1 MAEVLQM
8 KTSFPG
14 KVNLSAGS
22 DVKDKDQNLP
32 YSVETPYG
40 FHLDLDFVK
49 YVDDIEK
56 GNTIKKVHIH
66 RKPRGC
72 SYTGSWWT
80 STESLCSNASA
91 DSRRSSVSYCGRSMY
106 TPACSFS
113 GSYNRP
119 PPLSGNYNA
128 RVEKTLLETKRR
140 LEEEPLGC
148 GEGRRPRYTSLGS
161 LHSSVAGSTSSLAGT
176 LPQSQPPGRLSAHNG
191 SQSVP
196 CGQFTPLSSG
206 LVTPSTPN
214 PTHLHNIRE
223 QMAVALRRLRE
234 LEDQVKIVPVLQ
246 VKISVL
252 QEEKRQLSV
261 QLKSQKFLGHSM
273 GFGPPRSLCGP
284 SLPKGELYIDLSE
297 EDSHTGKADLPRS
310 PAHKKPSQDNVGKL
324 ENDSSKQAKESRPGS
339 FGTDESSR
347 VKVANGSSAEV
358 RSVGVWVREKDLGVS
373 PTSLQLEVEHYRHI
387 TELLT
392 KKISMLEKR
401 LRESTRELE
410 ATHQSI
416 EGHKKEMTNKGQQ
429 ADISAAASPGGVIL
443 AWSKQPPDH
452 GRTWRTPPQ
461 ADPQSQPLAAKAG
474 KRGDIVPGG
483 GQKERFVE
491 LVPQR
496 SVGVQISHFGYS
508 PGEQAGKDLVQKR
521 QQPQFIHPQ
530 GTAKEMPYPKADIAQ
545 AAASGRH
552 PAIVAAPPANKLGSG
567 TRSGS
572 EVAVGEERVGPSS
585 DTPFKEV
592 AAKVVTCTI
601 VTTLA
606 STCEEVN
613 SVMTTAK
620 SVKQAKTGPSGA
632 ELREAVEQL
641 TQASRED
648 HKADPAASSRRSLSV
663 IEAPR
668 YVLAS
673 SVCSSVETMPTLN
686 AAAPQHQPTGTGCLA
701 PERWEDS
708 VLSEDDSTRPVS
720 PHGTQLKSIMKKE
733 RGASPESMHVKKS
746 LQFIGVNGGY
756 ESTSSE
762 ESSSESS
769 SSASD
774 GESTESDYHEA
785 SERLPGEQTEKAETV
800 QRPESLQTP
809 AETVQRPESLQTP
822 AETVQRPE
830 SLQTPA
836 ETVQRPESLQT
847 PAETVQRPESLQTPA
862 ETVQR
867 PESLQTPAETVQRP
881 ESLQTPAETVQRPES
896 LQTPAET
903 MQETETKGPPAE
915 TVQETESV
923 RVPVETVQKI
933 KSVWT
938 AAETMQKTET
948 KETPAETVHGT
959 ASVRVPVET
968 VQETES
974 VTIPAQHTARWE
986 RKEQVQNVGNEEHV
1000 MEMAQRIDGKPA
1012 TVEKQGEDNPEKV
1025 NHDEI
1030 ASSVQEAN
1038 SNTFELTEGLVS
1050 ACVTLQKHLNDPD
1063 RFTNK
1068 DLRVSYLKVQQEWLL
1083 VSSPKTA
1090 DPEVVRRY
1098 LAVFKAM
1105 SPSLLQLIVNM
1116 ADGNGN
1122 TALHYT
1128 VSHSNFPIVRLLLDT
1143 GTCCLD
1149 KQNKAGYTAIMLAS
1163 LAALQSESDM
1173 QTVTQLFHLGNVNA
1187 KASQAGQTA
1196 LMLAVSHGRAEMVKA
1211 LLACGA
1217 DVSIQDD
1224 DGSTALMCACEHGH
1238 AEIVKLLLEM
1248 PGCDVTLADSDGST
1262 AHSIAV
1268 ESGQKDIAALL
1279 DNHLNH
1285 SKDPHTSSPAPAAP
1299 AQTPAQPSPPQVQQ

>member
-8 KTSFPG
+8 KASFPG

-22 DVKDKDQNLP
+22 EVKDKDQTLP

-106 TPACSFS
+106 TPSCSFS

-119 PPLSGNYNA
+119 PPLMPSSYNA

-148 GEGRRPRYTSLGS
+148 GEGRRPRYTSLSS

-176 LPQSQPPGRLSAHNG
+176 GLQTQSSTRLSSHNG
-191 SQSVP
+191 SQSAP

-273 GFGPPRSLCGP
+273 GFGPQKSLTAP
-284 SLPKGELYIDLSE
+284 SKPKGELYIDLPE
-297 EDSHTGKADLPRS
+297 EDSHQGKAELPLS
-310 PAHKKPSQDNVGKL
+310 PVLKKSPQGNIGKL
-324 ENDSSKQAKESRPGS
+324 EKDNSKQTKDTRPGS
-339 FGTDESSR
+339 YGTDESSR
-347 VKVANGSSAEV
+347 VKVTNGSPAEV
-358 RSVGVWVREKDLGVS
+358 RSVGVWVREKDLGIS
-373 PTSLQLEVEHYRHI
+373 PSSLQLEVEHYRHV

-401 LRESTRELE
+401 LQETTRELE
-410 ATHQSI
+410 AAHRSI
-416 EGHKKEMTNKGQQ
+416 EGQKKEMADKGQQ
-429 ADISAAASPGGVIL
+429 ADISVTASTGGAIL
-443 AWSKQPPDH
+443 GWSKQPPNQD
-452 GRTWRTPPQ
+452 RTWRASPE
-461 ADPQSQPLAAKAG
+461 ADVQSQPLEGKAG
-474 KRGDIVPGG
+474 KRGGLVPGG
-483 GQKERFVE
+483 DRKDRLVQ

-496 SVGVQISHFGYS
+496 SVGVQVSHFGYS
-508 PGEQAGKDLVQKR
+508 LGEQACKDLIQNR
-521 QQPQFIHPQ
+521 EQPQFTHLQ
-530 GTAKEMPYPKADIAQ
+530 GQPKEMPYSKVDIAQ
-545 AAASGRH
+545 ASPSGSRH
-552 PAIVAAPPANKLGSG
+552 PASATAPPATKLGSSLH
-567 TRSGS
+567 SGG
-572 EVAVGEERVGPSS
+572 EAVVSEERVGPTS

-620 SVKQAKTGPSGA
+620 SMKQVKTGPSGA

-648 HKADPAASSRRSLSV
+648 HKADPAAPSRRSLNV
-663 IEAPR
+663 AEAPR
-668 YVLAS
+668 HFLAS
-673 SVCSSVETMPTLN
+673 NVCSSIEMLPEQLPTLKST
-686 AAAPQHQPTGTGCLA
+686 APQHQQGCLA
-701 PERWEDS
+701 PVRQEDS
-708 VLSEDDSTRPVS
+708 VPSEDDLTRPVS
-720 PHGTQLKSIMKKE
+720 PQGAQLKSIMKKKE
-733 RGASPESMHVKKS
+733 RGASPESPPTKKS

-769 SSASD
+769 SSESD

-785 SERLPGEQTEKAETV
+785 SERLPGEQAEKTETKG
-800 QRPESLQTP
+800 TP
-809 AETVQRPESLQTP
+809 AEPVQKTESVRTP
-822 AETVQRPE
+822 TETVHKT
-830 SLQTPA
+830 QT
-836 ETVQRPESLQT
+836 EG
-847 PAETVQRPESLQTPA
+847 
-862 ETVQR
+862 
-867 PESLQTPAETVQRP
+867 
-881 ESLQTPAETVQRPES
+881 
-896 LQTPAET
+896 TPAET
-903 MQETETKGPPAE
+903 MHETQMQGTPGETEHESQTEGTPAKA
-915 TVQETESV
+915 VQETEIV
-923 RVPVETVQKI
+923 
-933 KSVWT
+933 
-938 AAETMQKTET
+938 A
-948 KETPAETVHGT
+948 TPA
-959 ASVRVPVET
+959 
-968 VQETES
+968 QC
-974 VTIPAQHTARWE
+974 TARSE
-986 RKEQVQNVGNEEHV
+986 REEEVQNVGSAEYV
-1000 MEMAQRIDGKPA
+1000 KEMVQRTEDKLEA
-1012 TVEKQGEDNPEKV
+1012 TVKQGEDNPEKA
-1025 NHDEI
+1025 NRHEI
-1030 ASSVQEAN
+1030 ESSVQEAN
-1038 SNTFELTEGLVS
+1038 CSTFELTEGLVS
-1050 ACVTLQKHLNDPD
+1050 ACVTLQKHLNDPG

-1068 DLRVSYLKVQQEWLL
+1068 DMRVSYLKVQQEWLL

-1090 DPEVVRRY
+1090 DPEVVRRH

-1105 SPSLLQLIVNM
+1105 SPNLLELIVNM

-1143 GTCCLD
+1143 GACSLD

-1173 QTVTQLFHLGNVNA
+1173 QTVTQLFRLGNVNA

-1217 DVSIQDD
+1217 DVSVQDD

-1238 AEIVKLLLEM
+1238 VEIVKLLLEM
-1248 PGCDVTLADSDGST
+1248 PRCDVTLADNDGST
-1262 AHSIAV
+1262 ALSIAV
-1268 ESGQKDIAALL
+1268 ESGQKEIAALL
-1279 DNHLNH
+1279 YKHLNH
-1285 SKDPHTSSPAPAAP
+1285 SKDPRSSSPAPP
-1299 AQTPAQPSPPQVQQ
+1299 AHTQILAHPSPSKAQQ

>member
-22 DVKDKDQNLP
+22 NVKDKDQTLP

-106 TPACSFS
+106 APACSFS
-113 GSYNRP
+113 GGYNRP
-119 PPLSGNYNA
+119 PPLLPGSYNA

-148 GEGRRPRYTSLGS
+148 GEGRRPRYTSLSS

-176 LPQSQPPGRLSAHNG
+176 GLQSQSSTRLSSFNG
-191 SQSVP
+191 SQSAP

-273 GFGPPRSLCGP
+273 GFWPQKSLSGP
-284 SLPKGELYIDLSE
+284 SKPKGELYIDIPE
-297 EDSHTGKADLPRS
+297 EESVQGKVELPRS
-310 PAHKKPSQDNVGKL
+310 PSLKKSSLDNIVKL
-324 ENDSSKQAKESRPGS
+324 ENENSIQSKDPRPSS
-339 FGTDESSR
+339 FGTEPSSR
-347 VKVANGSSAEV
+347 VKVANGSPAQV
-358 RSVGVWVREKDLGVS
+358 RSVGVWVREKDLGIS
-373 PTSLQLEVEHYRHI
+373 PSTLQLEVEHYRHV

-392 KKISMLEKR
+392 KKIAMLEKR
-401 LRESTRELE
+401 LQESTKELE

-416 EGHKKEMTNKGQQ
+416 EGHRKEMTDKRQQ
-429 ADISAAASPGGVIL
+429 AEISAAASAGGAIP
-443 AWSKQPPDH
+443 AWSKQPPDQ
-452 GRTWRTPPQ
+452 GRTWRAAPE
-461 ADPQSQPLAAKAG
+461 ADPQSQPLMG
-474 KRGDIVPGG
+474 KRGDIAPGG
-483 GQKERFVE
+483 GRKERFIE

-496 SVGVQISHFGYS
+496 SVGVQVSHFGYS
-508 PGEQAGKDLVQKR
+508 LSEQACKDLAQSSG
-521 QQPQFIHPQ
+521 QPQFVHPQ
-530 GTAKEMPYPKADIAQ
+530 GTPKQMPHSKVDVVQ
-545 AAASGRH
+545 AAPSSSRH
-552 PAIVAAPPANKLGSG
+552 PASMTAPPANTSGSG
-567 TRSGS
+567 VRSGG
-572 EVAVGEERVGPSS
+572 EMAVGEETMGPSS

-620 SVKQAKTGPSGA
+620 SVKQAKSGPSGA

-641 TQASRED
+641 TQ
-648 HKADPAASSRRSLSV
+648 
-663 IEAPR
+663 
-668 YVLAS
+668 
-673 SVCSSVETMPTLN
+673 
-686 AAAPQHQPTGTGCLA
+686 
-701 PERWEDS
+701 
-708 VLSEDDSTRPVS
+708 VS
-720 PHGTQLKSIMKKE
+720 PQGTQLKSIMKKE
-733 RGASPESMHVKKS
+733 RGASPESPPAKKS

-769 SSASD
+769 SSESD
-774 GESTESDYHEA
+774 DESTESDYHEA
-785 SERLPGEQTEKAETV
+785 SERLPGEHTEKAEGKGTRPGTV
-800 QRPESLQTP
+800 QQSEQTHG
-809 AETVQRPESLQTP
+809 ATVL
-822 AETVQRPE
+822 
-830 SLQTPA
+830 
-836 ETVQRPESLQT
+836 
-847 PAETVQRPESLQTPA
+847 
-862 ETVQR
+862 
-867 PESLQTPAETVQRP
+867 
-881 ESLQTPAETVQRPES
+881 
-896 LQTPAET
+896 
-903 MQETETKGPPAE
+903 ETKSVRTSTE
-915 TVQETESV
+915 TVQETESAQI
-923 RVPVETVQKI
+923 PAATVQKTE
-933 KSVWT
+933 SLQVP
-938 AAETMQKTET
+938 AEALQATLTMG
-948 KETPAETVHGT
+948 TPAETVL
-959 ASVRVPVET
+959 
-968 VQETES
+968 ETES
-974 VTIPAQHTARWE
+974 VQIPAEGVQKTKSVWTPAETLQATLTIGNPTKTVLETESVQIPAECVQIPAECVQIPAEGVQLPAETVMETKSVQIPAETVLETKSVQIPAEGVQLPAEAVLETKSVHIPAEGAPISAQHSGRSE
-986 RKEQVQNVGNEEHV
+986 RVEQVQNVASEECLK
-1000 MEMAQRIDGKPA
+1000 EMAQRMEEA
-1012 TVEKQGEDNPEKV
+1012 TVKKRVEKPEKV
-1025 NHDEI
+1025 QHEKM
-1030 ASSVQEAN
+1030 SSVKEAN
-1038 SNTFELTEGLVS
+1038 ISTFELTEGLVS
-1050 ACVTLQKHLNDPD
+1050 ACVTLQKHLNHPD

-1068 DLRVSYLKVQQEWLL
+1068 EVRVSYLKVQQEWLL

-1090 DPEVVRRY
+1090 EPEVVRRY

-1105 SPSLLQLIVNM
+1105 SPNLLELIVNM

-1143 GTCCLD
+1143 GACCLD

-1163 LAALQSESDM
+1163 LAALQSDSDM
-1173 QTVTQLFHLGNVNA
+1173 QTVTQLFRLGNVNA

-1211 LLACGA
+1211 LLVCGA

-1248 PGCDVTLADSDGST
+1248 PGCDVTLADNDGST
-1262 AHSIAV
+1262 ALSIAV
-1268 ESGQKDIAALL
+1268 ESGQKEIAALL
-1279 DNHLNH
+1279 YNHLNR
-1285 SKDPHTSSPAPAAP
+1285 SKDARSSSPAPP
-1299 AQTPAQPSPPQVQQ
+1299 GPTHTQAQPSSSQAHQ

>member
-8 KTSFPG
+8 KASFPG

-22 DVKDKDQNLP
+22 DVKDKDQTLP

-106 TPACSFS
+106 TPSCSFS

-119 PPLSGNYNA
+119 PPLMPSSYNA

-148 GEGRRPRYTSLGS
+148 GEGRRPRYTSLSS

-176 LPQSQPPGRLSAHNG
+176 GLQIQSSTRLSSQNG
-191 SQSVP
+191 SQSAP

-273 GFGPPRSLCGP
+273 GFGPQKSL
-284 SLPKGELYIDLSE
+284 SALRKPKGELYIDLPE
-297 EDSHTGKADLPRS
+297 EDSHQGKAELPLS
-310 PAHKKPSQDNVGKL
+310 PLLKKSPQGNIGKL
-324 ENDSSKQAKESRPGS
+324 EKDNSKQTKDSRPGS

-347 VKVANGSSAEV
+347 VKVTNGSPAEV
-358 RSVGVWVREKDLGVS
+358 RSVGVWVREKDLGIS
-373 PTSLQLEVEHYRHI
+373 PSSLQLEVEHYRHV

-401 LRESTRELE
+401 LQETTRELE
-410 ATHQSI
+410 AAHQSI
-416 EGHKKEMTNKGQQ
+416 EGRKKEMADKGQQ
-429 ADISAAASPGGVIL
+429 ADISVTASTGGAIL
-443 AWSKQPPDH
+443 GWSKQPPNQD
-452 GRTWRTPPQ
+452 RTWRAAPE
-461 ADPQSQPLAAKAG
+461 ADGPSQPLEGKAG
-474 KRGDIVPGG
+474 KRGGLVPGG
-483 GQKERFVE
+483 DRKER
-491 LVPQR
+491 LVQLAPQR
-496 SVGVQISHFGYS
+496 SVGVQVSHFGYS
-508 PGEQAGKDLVQKR
+508 LGEQACKDLIQNR
-521 QQPQFIHPQ
+521 EQPQSTHPQ
-530 GTAKEMPYPKADIAQ
+530 GQPKEMPYPKLDIAQ
-545 AAASGRH
+545 ASPSGSRH
-552 PAIVAAPPANKLGSG
+552 PASATAPPATKLGSSMH
-567 TRSGS
+567 SGG
-572 EVAVGEERVGPSS
+572 EAVAGEERVGPTS

-620 SVKQAKTGPSGA
+620 SMKQVKTGPSGA
-632 ELREAVEQL
+632 KLREAVEQL
-641 TQASRED
+641 AQASRED
-648 HKADPAASSRRSLSV
+648 HKADPAAPSRRSLNV
-663 IEAPR
+663 AEAPR
-668 YVLAS
+668 HFLAS
-673 SVCSSVETMPTLN
+673 KVCSSMETLPEQLPTLKPT
-686 AAAPQHQPTGTGCLA
+686 APQHQLGCLA
-701 PERWEDS
+701 PVRQEDS
-708 VLSEDDSTRPVS
+708 VPSEDDLTRPVS
-720 PHGTQLKSIMKKE
+720 PQGAQLKSIMKKKE
-733 RGASPESMHVKKS
+733 RGASPESLPAKKS

-769 SSASD
+769 SSESD

-785 SERLPGEQTEKAETV
+785 SERLPGEKAEKAETKGTSAEPV
-800 QRPESLQTP
+800 Q
-809 AETVQRPESLQTP
+809 
-822 AETVQRPE
+822 
-830 SLQTPA
+830 
-836 ETVQRPESLQT
+836 
-847 PAETVQRPESLQTPA
+847 
-862 ETVQR
+862 
-867 PESLQTPAETVQRP
+867 
-881 ESLQTPAETVQRPES
+881 
-896 LQTPAET
+896 
-903 MQETETKGPPAE
+903 K
-915 TVQETESV
+915 TESV
-923 RVPVETVQKI
+923 R
-933 KSVWT
+933 
-938 AAETMQKTET
+938 
-948 KETPAETVHGT
+948 TPAETVHKTQTQGT
-959 ASVRVPVET
+959 PTET
-968 VQETES
+968 VQETKSVRTPAETVHKTQTRGTPTETVQETKSVRTPAETVHKTQTRGTPGETVHETQMQGTPGETVHES
-974 VTIPAQHTARWE
+974 QTEGTPAKAVQETEIVATPAQCTARSE
-986 RKEQVQNVGNEEHV
+986 REEEVQNVGSAEYV
-1000 MEMAQRIDGKPA
+1000 KEMVQRTEDKLEA
-1012 TVEKQGEDNPEKV
+1012 AAKQGEDNPEKA
-1025 NHDEI
+1025 NRHEI
-1030 ASSVQEAN
+1030 ASSMQEAN
-1038 SNTFELTEGLVS
+1038 CSTFELTEGLVS
-1050 ACVTLQKHLNDPD
+1050 ACVTLQKHLNDPG

-1068 DLRVSYLKVQQEWLL
+1068 DMRLSYLKVQQEWLL

-1090 DPEVVRRY
+1090 DPEVVRQH

-1105 SPSLLQLIVNM
+1105 SPNLLELIVNM

-1143 GTCCLD
+1143 GACSLD

-1173 QTVTQLFHLGNVNA
+1173 QTVTQLFRLGNVNA

-1238 AEIVKLLLEM
+1238 VEIVKLLLEM
-1248 PGCDVTLADSDGST
+1248 PRCDVTLADNDGST
-1262 AHSIAV
+1262 AVSIAV
-1268 ESGQKDIAALL
+1268 ESGQKEIAALL
-1279 DNHLNH
+1279 YKHLNH
-1285 SKDPHTSSPAPAAP
+1285 SKDLRSSSPAPP
-1299 AQTPAQPSPPQVQQ
+1299 AHTQSLAHPSPSKAQQ

>member
-22 DVKDKDQNLP
+22 NVKDKDQTLP

-106 TPACSFS
+106 APACSFS
-113 GSYNRP
+113 GGYNRP
-119 PPLSGNYNA
+119 PPLLPGSYNA

-148 GEGRRPRYTSLGS
+148 GEGRRPRYTSLSS

-176 LPQSQPPGRLSAHNG
+176 GLQSQSSTRLSSFNG
-191 SQSVP
+191 SQSAP

-273 GFGPPRSLCGP
+273 GFWPQKSLSGP
-284 SLPKGELYIDLSE
+284 SKPKGELYIDIPE
-297 EDSHTGKADLPRS
+297 EESVQGKVELPRS
-310 PAHKKPSQDNVGKL
+310 PSLKKSSLDNIVKL
-324 ENDSSKQAKESRPGS
+324 ENENSIQSKDPRPSS
-339 FGTDESSR
+339 FGTEPSSR
-347 VKVANGSSAEV
+347 VKVANGSPAQV
-358 RSVGVWVREKDLGVS
+358 RSVGVWVREKDLGIS
-373 PTSLQLEVEHYRHI
+373 PSTLQLEVEHYRHV

-392 KKISMLEKR
+392 KKIAMLEKR
-401 LRESTRELE
+401 LQESTKELE

-416 EGHKKEMTNKGQQ
+416 EGHRKEMTDKRQQ
-429 ADISAAASPGGVIL
+429 AEISAAASAGGAIP
-443 AWSKQPPDH
+443 AWSKQPPDQ
-452 GRTWRTPPQ
+452 GRTWRAAPE
-461 ADPQSQPLAAKAG
+461 ADPQSQPLMG
-474 KRGDIVPGG
+474 KRGDIAPGG
-483 GQKERFVE
+483 GRKERFIE

-496 SVGVQISHFGYS
+496 SVGVQVSHFGYS
-508 PGEQAGKDLVQKR
+508 LSEQACKDLAQSSG
-521 QQPQFIHPQ
+521 QPQFVHPQ
-530 GTAKEMPYPKADIAQ
+530 GTPKQMPHSKVDVVQ
-545 AAASGRH
+545 AAPSSSRH
-552 PAIVAAPPANKLGSG
+552 PASMTAPPANTSGSG
-567 TRSGS
+567 VRSGG
-572 EVAVGEERVGPSS
+572 EMAVGEETMGPSS

-620 SVKQAKTGPSGA
+620 SVKQAKSGPSGA

-648 HKADPAASSRRSLSV
+648 QKADPAASSGQSLRV
-663 IEAPR
+663 TEAPR
-668 YVLAS
+668 YVMASNVYS
-673 SVCSSVETMPTLN
+673 SVATLPTLK
-686 AAAPQHQPTGTGCLA
+686 AAPHQHQPTETGCPA
-701 PERWEDS
+701 SVRQEAS

-720 PHGTQLKSIMKKE
+720 PQGTQLKSIMKKE
-733 RGASPESMHVKKS
+733 RGASPESPPAKKS

-769 SSASD
+769 SSESD
-774 GESTESDYHEA
+774 DESTESDYHEA
-785 SERLPGEQTEKAETV
+785 SERLPGEHTEKAEGKGTRPGTV
-800 QRPESLQTP
+800 QQSEQTHG
-809 AETVQRPESLQTP
+809 ATVL
-822 AETVQRPE
+822 
-830 SLQTPA
+830 
-836 ETVQRPESLQT
+836 
-847 PAETVQRPESLQTPA
+847 
-862 ETVQR
+862 
-867 PESLQTPAETVQRP
+867 
-881 ESLQTPAETVQRPES
+881 
-896 LQTPAET
+896 
-903 MQETETKGPPAE
+903 ETKSVRTSTE
-915 TVQETESV
+915 TVQETESAQI
-923 RVPVETVQKI
+923 PAATVQKTE
-933 KSVWT
+933 SLQVP
-938 AAETMQKTET
+938 AEALQATLTMG
-948 KETPAETVHGT
+948 TPAETVL
-959 ASVRVPVET
+959 
-968 VQETES
+968 ETES
-974 VTIPAQHTARWE
+974 VQIPAEGVQKTKSVWTPAETLQATLTIGNPTKTVLETESVQIPAECVQIPAECVQIPAEGVQLPAETVMETKSVQIPAETVLETAEAVLETKSVHIPAEGAPISAQHSGRSE
-986 RKEQVQNVGNEEHV
+986 RVEQVQNVASEECLK
-1000 MEMAQRIDGKPA
+1000 EMAQRMEEA
-1012 TVEKQGEDNPEKV
+1012 TVKKRVEKPEKV
-1025 NHDEI
+1025 QHEKM
-1030 ASSVQEAN
+1030 SSVKEAN
-1038 SNTFELTEGLVS
+1038 ISTFELTEGLVS
-1050 ACVTLQKHLNDPD
+1050 ACVTLQKHLNHPD

-1068 DLRVSYLKVQQEWLL
+1068 EVRVSYLKVQQEWLL

-1090 DPEVVRRY
+1090 EPEVVRRY

-1105 SPSLLQLIVNM
+1105 SPNLLELIVNM

-1143 GTCCLD
+1143 GACCLD

-1163 LAALQSESDM
+1163 LAALQSDSDM
-1173 QTVTQLFHLGNVNA
+1173 QTVTQLFRLGNVNA

-1211 LLACGA
+1211 LLVCGA

-1248 PGCDVTLADSDGST
+1248 PGCDVTLADNDGST
-1262 AHSIAV
+1262 ALSIAV
-1268 ESGQKDIAALL
+1268 ESGQKEIAALL
-1279 DNHLNH
+1279 YNHLNR
-1285 SKDPHTSSPAPAAP
+1285 SKDARSSSPAPP
-1299 AQTPAQPSPPQVQQ
+1299 GPTHTQAQPSSSQAHQ

>member
-148 GEGRRPRYTSLGS
+148 GEGRRPRYTSLSS
-161 LHSSVAGSTSSLAGT
+161 LHSSVAGSTSSLAVTG
-176 LPQSQPPGRLSAHNG
+176 PQSQPSSRLAAHNG
-191 SQSVP
+191 SQSAP

-223 QMAVALRRLRE
+223 QMAAALRRLRE

-273 GFGPPRSLCGP
+273 GFGPPKSLSGL
-284 SLPKGELYIDLSE
+284 SKPKGELYIDLCE
-297 EDSHTGKADLPRS
+297 EDSHPGKAELSRS
-310 PAHKKPSQDNVGKL
+310 PAHTKTSQDNVGKL
-324 ENDSSKQAKESRPGS
+324 ENDSSKQSKESRPGT

-347 VKVANGSSAEV
+347 VKVANRSSAEV

-373 PTSLQLEVEHYRHI
+373 PSSLQLEVEHYRHI

-429 ADISAAASPGGVIL
+429 ADISATASPGGGIL

-452 GRTWRTPPQ
+452 GRTWRTAPE
-461 ADPQSQPLAAKAG
+461 ADPQSQPLTAKAG

-483 GQKERFVE
+483 SQKERFVE

-496 SVGVQISHFGYS
+496 SVGVQVSHFAYS

-521 QQPQFIHPQ
+521 QQPQFIHSQ
-530 GTAKEMPYPKADIAQ
+530 GTQKEMPYPKADVAQ
-545 AAASGRH
+545 AAASSRH
-552 PAIVAAPPANKLGSG
+552 PAIVSVPPANKLGSG

-620 SVKQAKTGPSGA
+620 SVKQVKTGPSGA

-641 TQASRED
+641 TQASRKD
-648 HKADPAASSRRSLSV
+648 HKAAPAASSRRSLSV
-663 IEAPR
+663 TEAPR

-686 AAAPQHQPTGTGCLA
+686 AAAPQHQPTGCLA
-701 PERWEDS
+701 PVRWEDS
-708 VLSEDDSTRPVS
+708 VPSEDDSTRPVS

-733 RGASPESMHVKKS
+733 RGASPESLPVKKS

-785 SERLPGEQTEKAETV
+785 SERLPGEQTEKAE
-800 QRPESLQTP
+800 SKG
-809 AETVQRPESLQTP
+809 
-822 AETVQRPE
+822 
-830 SLQTPA
+830 
-836 ETVQRPESLQT
+836 
-847 PAETVQRPESLQTPA
+847 
-862 ETVQR
+862 
-867 PESLQTPAETVQRP
+867 
-881 ESLQTPAETVQRPES
+881 TPAETVQRPES

-903 MQETETKGPPAE
+903 MQKTESLRTPAETMQEIQTMGAPAETVRETASVRIPAETMQKTESLWTPAETMQETETKGTPAE
-915 TVQETESV
+915 TVQETASV
-923 RVPVETVQKI
+923 RIPAETMQKIKSVWTAAETMQETETKGTPAETVQETA
-933 KSVWT
+933 SVWT

-959 ASVRVPVET
+959 ASVRVLVET

-974 VTIPAQHTARWE
+974 VTIPVQHTARSE
-986 RKEQVQNVGNEEHV
+986 RKEQIQNVGNEEHV
-1000 MEMAQRIDGKPA
+1000 KEIAQRIDGKPETA
-1012 TVEKQGEDNPEKV
+1012 EKQGEDNPEKV

-1068 DLRVSYLKVQQEWLL
+1068 DL
-1083 VSSPKTA
+1083 
-1090 DPEVVRRY
+1090 VR
-1098 LAVFKAM
+1098 
-1105 SPSLLQLIVNM
+1105 
-1116 ADGNGN
+1116 
-1122 TALHYT
+1122 
-1128 VSHSNFPIVRLLLDT
+1128 
-1143 GTCCLD
+1143 C
-1149 KQNKAGYTAIMLAS
+1149 
-1163 LAALQSESDM
+1163 LAAY
-1173 QTVTQLFHLGNVNA
+1173 
-1187 KASQAGQTA
+1187 
-1196 LMLAVSHGRAEMVKA
+1196 
-1211 LLACGA
+1211 
-1217 DVSIQDD
+1217 
-1224 DGSTALMCACEHGH
+1224 
-1238 AEIVKLLLEM
+1238 
-1248 PGCDVTLADSDGST
+1248 
-1262 AHSIAV
+1262 
-1268 ESGQKDIAALL
+1268 
-1279 DNHLNH
+1279 
-1285 SKDPHTSSPAPAAP
+1285 
-1299 AQTPAQPSPPQVQQ
+1299 